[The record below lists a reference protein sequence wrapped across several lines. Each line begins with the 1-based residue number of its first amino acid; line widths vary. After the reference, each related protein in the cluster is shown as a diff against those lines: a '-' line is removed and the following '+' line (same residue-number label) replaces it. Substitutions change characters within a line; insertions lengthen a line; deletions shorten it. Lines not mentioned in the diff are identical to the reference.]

1 MKITSR
7 QALRQLIKHSGRMLE
22 SEAFSYDDF
31 KKYTDALLEK
41 GFDDIKRLG
50 LSKNNVIF

>member
-7 QALRQLIKHSGRMLE
+7 QALRQLIKNSGKMFE
-22 SEAFSYDDF
+22 SEAFLYDDF

-41 GFDDIKRLG
+41 SFNDIKHG
-50 LSKNNVIF
+50 LSRNGVIF